1 MSRETVLQGGRGSWE
16 TDLEKVGEVDPVTS
30 GEPKRRRKDSSNWYR
45 QDRVVGSRSVSSI
58 RCYDEQESSRCWDG
72 ELNDSYEEEISITV
86 IEDWKFRD

>member
-45 QDRVVGSRSVSSI
+45 QDRVMGSRSVSSI
-58 RCYDEQESSRCWDG
+58 RCYDEQARRKSLFG
-72 ELNDSYEEEISITV
+72 TLI
-86 IEDWKFRD
+86 